1 MFVTIFMT
9 LKYKNGKSIIYETKI
24 QHIVNYV
31 VNIVTKVFTDV
42 KL

>member
-1 MFVTIFMT
+1 MT
-9 LKYKNGKSIIYETKI
+9 LKYKNGKSGKSITYETKI
-24 QHIVNYV
+24 KHLINYV